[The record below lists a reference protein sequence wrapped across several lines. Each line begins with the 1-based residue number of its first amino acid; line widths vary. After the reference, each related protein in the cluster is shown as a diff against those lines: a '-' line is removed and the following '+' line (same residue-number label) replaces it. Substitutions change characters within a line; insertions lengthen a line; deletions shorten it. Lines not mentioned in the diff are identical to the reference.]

1 MSNTADLSVY
11 PAKEE
16 FINIY
21 SHALGFLLSV
31 VATVLLVVQAINYQ
45 SGVYLFSGL
54 VFGLSLMALYAASTF
69 YHREQNPERRARLRV
84 LDHSS
89 IYLLIAGTYTPFM
102 LVTLKGPTGWTIF
115 LICWAMA
122 LAGIVLKWF
131 YTGKFKLL
139 STSMYLFM
147 GWMILFAIKPL
158 AENLAPQGLNWLIAG
173 GVAYTLGAVLY
184 SIKPMP
190 YNHAI
195 FHIFVLAG
203 STCHFIAVYRF
214 ILPVPSLL

>member
-1 MSNTADLSVY
+1 
-11 PAKEE
+11 
-16 FINIY
+16 
-21 SHALGFLLSV
+21 
-31 VATVLLVVQAINYQ
+31 
-45 SGVYLFSGL
+45 
-54 VFGLSLMALYAASTF
+54 
-69 YHREQNPERRARLRV
+69 
-84 LDHSS
+84 
-89 IYLLIAGTYTPFM
+89 
-102 LVTLKGPTGWTIF
+102 
-115 LICWAMA
+115 MA